1 MKVQEFRAPGAK
13 PDGPLADLH
22 VHTTYS
28 DGLFS
33 PEEIVSMARDNG
45 VRALSICDHDNI
57 DGIERAVGAARH
69 ADLEIVAGV
78 ELSSQWQDLRD
89 LHILGYGFD
98 PHAPELVR
106 ELTDFRDFRARRNEM
121 IVQRVN
127 EVLATEGRTLLDFRQ
142 IRRSAGGTVGRPHIA
157 RALIKAGHVRD
168 NDEAFN
174 RYLVRCNVEKRFFP
188 ADQAIALIHRAGGV
202 AVLAHPPLITE
213 DQGVLLQL
221 LDALVALGLDGVEA
235 YNNAGSRDD
244 VAELTELARQRKLIV
259 TGGSD
264 FHGFSDSAARIGW
277 ARGEIPIP
285 LSCWQEVRD
294 ALARRAEG

>member
-1 MKVQEFRAPGAK
+1 MKIQEFSAPGTK
-13 PDGPLADLH
+13 PQGPLADLH

-33 PEEIVSMARDNG
+33 PEEVVAKARHNG
-45 VRALSICDHDNI
+45 VHALAICDHDNI
-57 DGIERAVGAARH
+57 DGIEPAIGAARGS
-69 ADLEIVAGV
+69 DLEIVAGV

-89 LHILGYGFD
+89 IHILGYGFD
-98 PHAPELVR
+98 PHAPELFG
-106 ELTDFRDFRARRNEM
+106 ELADFRDFRARRNEM

-127 EVLATEGRTLLDFRQ
+127 EVLAAEGRTLLDFRQ

-157 RALIKAGHVRD
+157 RALIEAGHVRD

-188 ADQAIALIHRAGGV
+188 ADQAISLIHRAGGV
-202 AVLAHPPLITE
+202 AVLAHPPLIT
-213 DQGVLLQL
+213 DDSRVLLHL
-221 LDALVALGLDGVEA
+221 LDAFVGLGLDGIEA
-235 YNNAGSRDD
+235 YNNAGSLDE
-244 VAELTELARQRKLIV
+244 VAELTALGRQRKLIV

-264 FHGFSDSAARIGW
+264 FHGFPDSAARIGW

-285 LSCWQEVRD
+285 LSCWLEVRD
-294 ALARRAEG
+294 SLAQRAAG